1 MNRIA
6 LVTCYI
12 GSLPDYFQY
21 FLDSAILNPDI
32 DFYIFNSHCSK
43 PETSSNVKIIP
54 LTLEEFNNLA
64 SQKLELSI
72 NLTDGYKLCDLKPA
86 YGVIFEDYLKC
97 YDFWGHCDID
107 VIWGRI
113 SHFLTEAILH
123 DFDVIGTKR
132 TNLVGHFALYR
143 NSGITKD
150 LFRQTDDYKNV
161 FIDKDNYYYGF
172 DETCRRWGEY
182 HPLEELRDSSQMVS
196 ISDIAMD
203 LEAKQKLK
211 VYRQNLM
218 REYPD
223 PFCFTYR
230 DGRFTD
236 LLNDSEEFM
245 YFHLVHL
252 KGNWKF
258 FIPQM
263 TRLPS
268 EFAVVSGGIIPGAT
282 SNFLVVFRW
291 KIAKMLI
298 AIEHC
303 SWRVKEILN
312 RLIARA

>member
-21 FLDSAILNPDI
+21 FLDSALLNPDI

-43 PETSSNVKIIP
+43 SETSSNVKVIP

-64 SQKLELSI
+64 SQKLELNI

-86 YGVIFEDYLKC
+86 YGVVFEDYLKC

-113 SHFLTEAILH
+113 SHFLTEEILRG
-123 DFDVIGTKR
+123 FDVIGTKQ
-132 TNLVGHFALYR
+132 TNLVGHFALYK

-150 LFRQTDDYKNV
+150 LFRQTDDYKKV
-161 FIDKDNYYYGF
+161 FVDKDNYYYGY

-182 HPLEELRDSSQMVS
+182 YPLEELRNSSQMVS

-203 LEAKQKLK
+203 LKAKQKLK
-211 VYRQNLM
+211 VYMHNLM

-223 PFCFTYR
+223 PFSFTYR
-230 DGRFTD
+230 DGIFTD

-252 KGNWKF
+252 KSNWKF

-268 EFAVVSGGIIPGAT
+268 EFMVVSGGIIPGAA
-282 SNFLVVFRW
+282 SNFLVAFRW

-298 AIEHC
+298 AIKHR
-303 SWRVKEILN
+303 SRRIREILN
-312 RLIARA
+312 RAIAQA